1 MTYEDTPR
9 REFKGIWIPAE
20 IWEDDSLSVNEKIL
34 YLEIDSFTSQNK
46 SCFISNE
53 HISKL
58 LHISENASSKVL
70 NSLVK
75 KGLVVVT
82 KFDGRKRYI
91 QTVAKQTRQKAK
103 AESPNEQSCIG
114 DNSTYNIQ
122 DNNTEHHNFT
132 STDVDVPQ
140 SGGKEKKYTITYRC
154 RLVFEREYLQKKGND
169 YYFAAK
175 DAAAIK
181 QLIGKIRKF
190 MPDEDKNNDDVL
202 EYNFTAFIQAILNSG
217 KVEKWV
223 LDNLSLPVI
232 NSKFNEIYAQL
243 KNGTSRQQ
251 PNNGSDPNCR
261 ISRDFIEETMREAGL
276 M

>member
-1 MTYEDTPR
+1 MKDTDYITIQGWMMNRLGLSGVELLCYATIFSFSHADGHDFHGSQQYLANWCGTSRITINKVVNKLIEKGYIKCEAEEISGRNTIYHYTALTNGLNETMFTGGVNKINEDC
-9 REFKGIWIPAE
+9 KQ
-20 IWEDDSLSVNEKIL
+20 SLHNNNIENNI
-34 YLEIDSFTSQNK
+34 ENITS
-46 SCFISNE
+46 
-53 HISKL
+53 
-58 LHISENASSKVL
+58 
-70 NSLVK
+70 
-75 KGLVVVT
+75 
-82 KFDGRKRYI
+82 
-91 QTVAKQTRQKAK
+91 
-103 AESPNEQSCIG
+103 
-114 DNSTYNIQ
+114 
-122 DNNTEHHNFT
+122 
-132 STDVDVPQ
+132 VDVPNAIA
-140 SGGKEKKYTITYRC
+140 SAVKDEKKQTITYRC
-154 RLVFEREYLQKKGND
+154 RLIFEREYLQNKGND

-190 MPDEDKNNDDVL
+190 MPDEDKNNDNVL

-251 PNNGSDPNCR
+251 QPNNGSDPNCR
-261 ISRDFIEETMREAGL
+261 ISRDFIERTMREAGL